1 MVTSLSGWLTA
12 GLLLIAS
19 AAAAQTIEDERRA
32 LANAKAQSLLADRR
46 AEQLERQAA
55 SQLQQAERVRAE
67 AAAIAARIQSSESQI
82 IAAEA
87 RIRLIEELAT
97 ERRIRLSQKQE
108 PAVRL
113 LAALQIMARRPPG
126 LAIVQPGST
135 RDLVHVRAVLATML
149 PVITA
154 RTEGLRGEIEAGK
167 KLREDAALALRAL
180 NDATA
185 GLETQRARLAQIEA
199 KRRREAMRLT
209 RGAINEQDRAIALG
223 EKALDI
229 SELMAE
235 VSAAAQLRM
244 QLESLPGPVLRP
256 VNGRPVARP
265 EGAQRPRS
273 VSLGPYRLPVVG
285 TVVTGLGEVSD
296 SGVRARGLTVST
308 RPAALVV
315 APANGRIAFA
325 GPFRGF
331 GNIIIIDHGAGWTTL
346 LTTLDRLDARVGDNV
361 VQGTPVGRAG
371 NDRPTVTIELRRGSE
386 PVDITPLIS

>member
-1 MVTSLSGWLTA
+1 MVTSRSGWLAA

-19 AAAAQTIEDERRA
+19 AAAAQTIEEERRA

-55 SQLQQAERVRAE
+55 SQLQLAERVRAE

-97 ERRIRLSQKQE
+97 ERRIRLAQKQE

-113 LAALQIMARRPPG
+113 LAALQVMARRPPG

-154 RTEGLRGEIEAGK
+154 RTEGLRGEIEAGR

-256 VNGRPVARP
+256 VNGRPAVRP
-265 EGAQRPRS
+265 EGVQRPRS
-273 VSLGPYRLPVVG
+273 ANLGPYRLPVVG

-296 SGVRARGLTVST
+296 AGVRARGLTVST

-315 APANGRIAFA
+315 APASGRIAFA